1 MKREPPSTT
10 LHSHRAPADK
20 TVDLSSGAFGVSPG
34 FILLMTALAAAAA
47 VAFLYVVAR
56 DVARQERMVD
66 LRFRIEKREREI
78 ETELRTRKKAS

>member
-1 MKREPPSTT
+1 M
-10 LHSHRAPADK
+10 
-20 TVDLSSGAFGVSPG
+20 SPG